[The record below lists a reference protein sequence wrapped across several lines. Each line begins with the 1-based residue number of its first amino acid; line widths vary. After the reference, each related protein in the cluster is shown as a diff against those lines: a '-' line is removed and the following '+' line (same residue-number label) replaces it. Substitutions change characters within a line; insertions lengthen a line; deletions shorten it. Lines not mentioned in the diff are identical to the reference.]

1 MLVTWFLSYVLVLD
15 MLRTFFFLIWFLEM
29 NAMISSGGER
39 CENSSLQ
46 STSPARATPNSP
58 NKTNCLNTSKSF

>member
-15 MLRTFFFLIWFLEM
+15 MLSTFFLIWFPEK

-46 STSPARATPNSP
+46 STSPALAAPNSP
-58 NKTNCLNTSKSF
+58 NKLSR